1 MPTLELGQSLQESNQ
16 SGDSTD
22 DTQQP
27 TQQST
32 QQSTQQQGQQVNSAT
47 TSTSSIQRQL
57 NVEQLMRLANKS
69 EFPKKLYIIEGKER
83 LFSPVLNFFNSQN
96 VFDQFPSGNI
106 DFKCVICSENYQA
119 KLNTSSN
126 LFKHLTAHTE
136 TKTWHRLYKEKKN
149 NSLQN
154 IDDATFDL
162 IIFFI
167 TNDVSLIALQT
178 DSLRNLLKRATIN
191 LPSYWTFR
199 HTLLPSVL
207 DKVTAR
213 IESRLKSADTICLIT
228 DIWTN
233 RNNTDFIALGASF
246 TDKYFDRDILV
257 ISMIPMKG
265 NIQLKTSKYVSRR

>member
-1 MPTLELGQSLQESNQ
+1 M
-16 SGDSTD
+16 
-22 DTQQP
+22 
-27 TQQST
+27 
-32 QQSTQQQGQQVNSAT
+32 
-47 TSTSSIQRQL
+47 
-57 NVEQLMRLANKS
+57 
-69 EFPKKLYIIEGKER
+69 
-83 LFSPVLNFFNSQN
+83 
-96 VFDQFPSGNI
+96 
-106 DFKCVICSENYQA
+106 
-119 KLNTSSN
+119 
-126 LFKHLTAHTE
+126 
-136 TKTWHRLYKEKKN
+136 
-149 NSLQN
+149 
-154 IDDATFDL
+154 
-162 IIFFI
+162 
-167 TNDVSLIALQT
+167 QT

-265 NIQLKTSKYVSRR
+265 KHTAENIKICIEEMINQYDFDKTKIDDKFYIKLI